1 MALELVNAS
10 AVVVGHDV
18 NLSIF
23 RPPWFRDQ
31 KILSDEELAGD
42 VVITPLMVRIPA
54 PSFEL
59 LILPDRVQVQV
70 RPSDDPGKAQSDIL
84 RVLGVIVS
92 TLPHTPFTAIGL
104 NFDYII
110 TPDEHTEFQSWNKES
125 FATPFSVDVIGS
137 AQEEAR
143 FGAYYSFDTLGMRL
157 KADLKPVR
165 RTEQPEGG
173 IVKSSA
179 SPESMLGKFN
189 FHRDLKER
197 PAVSE
202 ILQVLGRW
210 GDAASLAL
218 TMAESACVRRGEG

>member
-1 MALELVNAS
+1 MAVELVNAS

-23 RPPWFRDQ
+23 RPPWLRDQ
-31 KILSDEELAGD
+31 KILSDEELAGE
-42 VVITPLMVRIPA
+42 VVMTPLMVRIPA

-59 LILPDRVQVQV
+59 LILPDRVQV
-70 RPSDDPGKAQSDIL
+70 RPLDDPGKAQSDIL
-84 RVLGVIVS
+84 RVLGGIVS
-92 TLPHTPFTAIGL
+92 TLPHTPFSAIGL
-104 NFDYII
+104 NFDYVM

-137 AQEEAR
+137 AQEEGR

-165 RTEQPEGG
+165 RTEQAERG
-173 IVKSSA
+173 ILKSSA
-179 SPESMLGKFN
+179 GPEEMLGKFN

-197 PAVSE
+197 PAVGE

-218 TMAESACVRRGEG
+218 TMAKSACVRRGQG

>member
-1 MALELVNAS
+1 MAVELVNAS
-10 AVVVGHDV
+10 AVAVAHDV

-23 RPPWFRDQ
+23 RLPWFRDQ
-31 KILSDEELAGD
+31 KILSEEELAGN
-42 VVITPLMVRIPA
+42 VVITRPMVRIPT

-59 LILPDRVQVQV
+59 LILPDRVQV

-84 RVLGVIVS
+84 RVLGGIVS

-104 NFDYII
+104 NFDYLM
-110 TPDEHTEFQSWNKES
+110 TPEEHTEFQSWNKES
-125 FATPFSVDVIGS
+125 FAAPFSLDVIDS

-157 KADLKPVR
+157 KADLKPVQR
-165 RTEQPEGG
+165 IEQPDGD
-173 IVKSSA
+173 ILKSPMD
-179 SPESMLGKFN
+179 PEVMLGKFN

-197 PAVSE
+197 SGVSE

-210 GDAASLAL
+210 NDAASLAL
-218 TMAESACVRRGEG
+218 KMAEAACVRRGQD

>member
-1 MALELVNAS
+1 MAVELVNAS

-23 RPPWFRDQ
+23 RPPWLRDQ

-42 VVITPLMVRIPA
+42 VVITPPMVRIPA

-59 LILPDRVQVQV
+59 LILPDRVQV

-84 RVLGVIVS
+84 RVLGGIVS

-104 NFDYII
+104 NFDYLT
-110 TPDEHTEFQSWNKES
+110 TPDEHTEFQSWNKER
-125 FATPFSVDVIGS
+125 FAAPFSVGVIGS
-137 AQEEAR
+137 AQGEAR
-143 FGAYYSFDTLGMRL
+143 FGAYCSFDTLGMRL

-173 IVKSSA
+173 ILKSSA
-179 SPESMLGKFN
+179 GPEAMLGKFN

-210 GDAASLAL
+210 ADAASLAL
-218 TMAESACVRRGEG
+218 TMAESACVRRGQG

>member
-1 MALELVNAS
+1 MAVELVNAS
-10 AVVVGHDV
+10 AVIVGHDV

-23 RPPWFRDQ
+23 RPPWLRDQ

-54 PSFEL
+54 PTFEL
-59 LILPDRVQVQV
+59 LILPDRVQV

-84 RVLGVIVS
+84 RVLGGIVS

-104 NFDYII
+104 NFDYLM
-110 TPDEHTEFQSWNKES
+110 TPEEHAEFQSWNKDS
-125 FATPFSVDVIGS
+125 FAAPFSVDVIGS

-143 FGAYYSFDTLGMRL
+143 FGAYYSFDTLEMCL

-173 IVKSSA
+173 ILKSSTG
-179 SPESMLGKFN
+179 PEAMLGKFN

-197 PAVSE
+197 PGVSE

-210 GDAASLAL
+210 NDAASLAL
-218 TMAESACVRRGEG
+218 MMAESASVRGGQG

>member
-1 MALELVNAS
+1 MAVKLVNAS

-23 RPPWFRDQ
+23 RPPWLRDQ

-42 VVITPLMVRIPA
+42 VLITPPMVRIPA

-59 LILPDRVQVQV
+59 LILPDRVQV
-70 RPSDDPGKAQSDIL
+70 RPSDDPGKAQGDIL
-84 RVLGVIVS
+84 RVLGGIVS

-104 NFDYII
+104 NFDYVM
-110 TPDEHTEFQSWNKES
+110 TPDEHTEFQSWNKQS
-125 FATPFSVDVIGS
+125 FAAPFSVDVVGT

-157 KADLKPVR
+157 KADLKPVLK
-165 RTEQPEGG
+165 TEQPEGG
-173 IVKSSA
+173 ILKSSA
-179 SPESMLGKFN
+179 DPEAMVGKFN
-189 FHRDLKER
+189 FHRDLKGR

-202 ILQVLGRW
+202 ILEVLGRW
-210 GDAASLAL
+210 GDAAALAL
-218 TMAESACVRRGEG
+218 AMAESACVGRGHG